1 MSKVVHKKGT
11 VALTVSA
18 DQVID
23 KLDITNCNGFSIQL
37 NGITGTAGTMKLQ
50 QSNDN
55 TNWEDVPSATSTL
68 AANEANIINTP
79 ALYTGHIR
87 ALVTLSGGAGNYN
100 FFMLGKER

>member
-18 DQVID
+18 DQAID
-23 KLDITNCNGFSIQL
+23 NLDITNCNGFSIQL

-87 ALVTLSGGAGNYN
+87 ALVTLSGGAGTYTY
-100 FFMLGKER
+100 FMLGKER

>member
-68 AANEANIINTP
+68 AANEANIINAP
-79 ALYTGHIR
+79 ALYTG
-87 ALVTLSGGAGNYN
+87 VVS
-100 FFMLGKER
+100 

>member
-68 AANEANIINTP
+68 AANEANIINAP